1 MPAILQM
8 AANGSEREPT
18 SPDSTGPSGSGRL
31 ELVPEPDPGGGTESL
46 SLLMCAASLG
56 SLDELCV
63 LLGGGGSL
71 LRGV

>member
-1 MPAILQM
+1 
-8 AANGSEREPT
+8 
-18 SPDSTGPSGSGRL
+18 L

>member
-1 MPAILQM
+1 M

-18 SPDSTGPSGSGRL
+18 SPDSTGPSGS
-31 ELVPEPDPGGGTESL
+31 GGTESL